1 MSYSY
6 VEEPTERLLSLDPA
20 TFGFGFVV
28 LEYEPLR
35 LVGWG
40 TKRCRTSDSSTI
52 RAIRELVEVYAP
64 TALVLPDWRETRH
77 AFRGPA
83 LERFIESAGSVL
95 NSPDL
100 PVLIVGPEQIA
111 EHFAGEAKTKHEI
124 ACYLARRFPELGPI
138 TPPKR
143 LVFETERPVMAVFDA
158 LAMAIATR
166 SPTSAE

>member
-1 MSYSY
+1 M
-6 VEEPTERLLSLDPA
+6 
-20 TFGFGFVV
+20 V

-40 TKRCRTSDSSTI
+40 TKRCPVSAGTSLG
-52 RAIRELVEVYAP
+52 AVRELLELYAP

-83 LERFIESAGSVL
+83 LERFIEAVSSVL
-95 NSPDL
+95 VNPEL
-100 PVLIVGPEQIA
+100 PILIVGPGEVR
-111 EHFAGEAKTKHEI
+111 EHFAADAKTKHEI
-124 ACYLARRFPELGPI
+124 AEYLSRRFPELRPI

-158 LAMAIATR
+158 LAISLAAR
-166 SPTSAE
+166 SQASSDA